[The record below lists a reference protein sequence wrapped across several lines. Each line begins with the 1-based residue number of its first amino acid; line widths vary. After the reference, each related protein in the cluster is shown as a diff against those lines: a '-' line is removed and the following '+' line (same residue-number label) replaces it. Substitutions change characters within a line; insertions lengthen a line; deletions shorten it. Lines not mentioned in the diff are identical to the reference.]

1 MYKKLSCIL
10 MVILILAQATV
21 FAQTDS
27 EALSVGEFEIVKTV
41 PQDGAGMS
49 VTASAEV
56 RNRNSD
62 TSIFLTMYV
71 VSYSGPTVSAVK
83 KQEFEVLSGERKVIS
98 ASLMVKPNA
107 LCKAFIWQS
116 GSMTPVTKVV
126 STSVADTFTVKSEQV
141 YDAERDYMV
150 ASKDVFNLTGERKIF
165 SYWNDRATDSRIS
178 VASVSEDAKIIWNNA
193 APYYLKDTA
202 MQKEDVVPARG
213 SVTVSDTDLD
223 GQYDLFE
230 VKAYDVATVASVDAA
245 ANRIDFKPEKT
256 IDSPYVV
263 LSTDE
268 YPNLKSCRF
277 TLDGAGIGLED
288 LQEYD
293 VLNIY
298 TDNWSNPTYFDIIVT
313 RNYVQGMVTEL
324 NVIDECF
331 VVDGEM
337 LQLTE
342 GLSGAALPELEEE
355 GRFYR
360 DMDGYVAFIDSYN
373 YSIDNCAYLYRTGVG
388 TFLDEFYVR
397 LFTNAGADVA
407 YQVANKVTINGVMQE
422 LNQYYTKSQLHS
434 MFDSNIFEISPEL
447 ALASEVFEGASN
459 VNLTPRILLEY
470 LTEYPL
476 RRELSPTGDS
486 EADRLIGFTVQYDRI
501 TRITLAGTNPEKR
514 TLQFNGIAQGAAWD
528 AKNNRFNTG
537 SDIGTMLEEANIFFL
552 SPDRDIAD
560 YHVSGIESLED
571 GKIYIAYLYGDAGKG
586 AKIALILDA
595 DIWLGQNESLCVLE
609 EWTSSLINSKPCYL
623 IKYWENGSLAEDLLT
638 AAGELRDLIQGMEK
652 GDVFL
657 YSTDQSGMVQDID
670 VIFSPGINAIP
681 YYTSFRNM
689 VDLKGAENYKYIGEE
704 GNQEN
709 EVYFGYV
716 GKTVDTFKGLRMTL
730 VDETGKFS
738 ENSSKTFVV
747 PYTANVI
754 YYNPAMASHK
764 QIQSASAYDIC
775 TSGYEEDSEGNMDFE
790 NTSLHRMNYAFIK
803 TNKDVVTDVIYIR
816 YAR

>member
-49 VTASAEV
+49 VTASANV

-83 KQEFEVLSGERKVIS
+83 KQEFEVLSGERKMIS

-268 YPNLKSCRF
+268 YPNLKSCRI

-288 LQEYD
+288 LQEFD

-298 TDNWSNPTYFDIIVT
+298 TDNWTNPTYFDIIVT
-313 RNYVQGMVTEL
+313 RNYIQGMVTVCNYAEESFIVETEKL
-324 NVIDECF
+324 W
-331 VVDGEM
+331 
-337 LQLTE
+337 LTK
-342 GLSGAALPELEEE
+342 GLHNAVFPKLEDV
-355 GRFYR
+355 GRFYL
-360 DMDGYVAFIDSYN
+360 DMDGYVAFIDSFI

-388 TFLDEFYVR
+388 TFDELYIR
-397 LFTNAGADVA
+397 LFTNAGEDRAYEAADRI
-407 YQVANKVTINGVMQE
+407 TINGVRTNDFDE
-422 LNQYYTKSQLHS
+422 PYTKSQLHS
-434 MFDSNIFEISPEL
+434 MFDSHIFEISPEL

-476 RRELSPTGDS
+476 RRELSPTGDP
-486 EADRLIGFTVQYDRI
+486 EADRLIGFTAQYDRI
-501 TRITLAGTNPEKR
+501 IQITLAGVNPEKR
-514 TLQFNGIAQGAAWD
+514 TLQFNGIAPGAAWD

-571 GKIYIAYLYGDAGKG
+571 GKTYTAYLYGDAGKG

-609 EWTSSLINSKPCYL
+609 EWRSPLINGKPCYL
-623 IKYWENGSLAEDLLT
+623 IKYWENGRLAEDLLT
-638 AAGELRDLIQGMEK
+638 AAGGLRDLIQGMEK

-704 GNQEN
+704 GNQEH
-709 EVYFGYV
+709 EVCFGYV
-716 GKTVDTFKGLRMTL
+716 GKTADVSKGLRVTL

-747 PYTANVI
+747 PDTANVI
-754 YYNPAMASHK
+754 YYNPAMASLK
-764 QIQSASAYDIC
+764 RIQSTTSAQIAASLFQPDK
-775 TSGYEEDSEGNMDFE
+775 EGNMDFVKS
-790 NTSLHRMNYAFIK
+790 NLDYMTYAFIK

>member
-49 VTASAEV
+49 VTASANV

-83 KQEFEVLSGERKVIS
+83 KQEFEVLSGERKMIS

-268 YPNLKSCRF
+268 YPNLKSCRI

-288 LQEYD
+288 LQEFD

-298 TDNWSNPTYFDIIVT
+298 TDNWTNPTYFDIIVT
-313 RNYVQGMVTEL
+313 RNYIQGMVTVCNYAEESFIVETEKL
-324 NVIDECF
+324 W
-331 VVDGEM
+331 
-337 LQLTE
+337 LTK
-342 GLSGAALPELEEE
+342 GLHNAVFPKLEDV
-355 GRFYR
+355 GRFYL
-360 DMDGYVAFIDSYN
+360 DMDGYVAFIDSFI

-388 TFLDEFYVR
+388 TFDELYIR
-397 LFTNAGADVA
+397 LFTNAGEDRAYEAADRI
-407 YQVANKVTINGVMQE
+407 TINGVRTNDFDE
-422 LNQYYTKSQLHS
+422 PYTKSQLHS
-434 MFDSNIFEISPEL
+434 MFDSHIFEISPEL
-447 ALASEVFEGASN
+447 ALASEVFEGALN

-476 RRELSPTGDS
+476 RRELSPTGDP
-486 EADRLIGFTVQYDRI
+486 EADRLIGFTAQYDRI
-501 TRITLAGTNPEKR
+501 IQITLAGVNPEKR
-514 TLQFNGIAQGAAWD
+514 TLQFNGIAPGAAWD

-571 GKIYIAYLYGDAGKG
+571 GKTYTAYLYGDAGKG

-609 EWTSSLINSKPCYL
+609 EWRSPLINGKPCYL
-623 IKYWENGSLAEDLLT
+623 IKYWENGRLAEDLLT
-638 AAGELRDLIQGMEK
+638 AAGGLRDLIQGMEK

>member
-21 FAQTDS
+21 FAQTDNGAPMAW
-27 EALSVGEFEIVKTV
+27 ELDIVKTV

-49 VTASAEV
+49 VTALANV

-71 VSYSGPTVSAVK
+71 VSYSGSTVSAVK
-83 KQEFEVLSGERKVIS
+83 KQEFEVLPGERKVIS

-165 SYWNDRATDSRIS
+165 SYWNDRDTDSRIS

-263 LSTDE
+263 LSTDK

-277 TLDGAGIGLED
+277 TLDGAGIGFED
-288 LQEYD
+288 LQEFD

-313 RNYVQGMVTEL
+313 RNYVQGMVTVCNYAEESFIVETEKL
-324 NVIDECF
+324 W
-331 VVDGEM
+331 
-337 LQLTE
+337 LTK
-342 GLSGAALPELEEE
+342 GLHNAVFPKLEDE
-355 GRFYR
+355 GRFYL
-360 DMDGYVAFIDSYN
+360 DMDGYVAFMDLYN

-388 TFLDEFYVR
+388 TFDEMYLR
-397 LFTNAGADVA
+397 LFTNAGEERFYEAADRLI
-407 YQVANKVTINGVMQE
+407 INGVPNGLDE
-422 LNQYYTKSQLHS
+422 PYTRSQLYS
-434 MFDSNIFEISPEL
+434 MFDSDIFEISPEL

-476 RRELSPTGDS
+476 RRELSPTGNP

-501 TRITLAGTNPEKR
+501 TQITLVGVNPEKR
-514 TLQFNGIAQGAAWD
+514 TLQFNGIAQSAAWD

-571 GKIYIAYLYGDAGKG
+571 GKTYTAYLYGDAGKG

-609 EWTSSLINSKPCYL
+609 KWTSSLINSKPCYL
-623 IKYWENGSLAEDLLT
+623 IKYWENGRLAEDLLT

-704 GNQEN
+704 GNQEH
-709 EVYFGYV
+709 EVCFGYV
-716 GKTVDTFKGLRMTL
+716 GKTADVSKGLRVTL

-747 PYTANVI
+747 PDTANVI
-754 YYNPAMASHK
+754 YYNPAMASLK
-764 QIQSASAYDIC
+764 RIQSTTSAQIAASLFQPDK
-775 TSGYEEDSEGNMDFE
+775 EGNMDFVKS
-790 NTSLHRMNYAFIK
+790 NLDYMTYAFIK